1 MRICNYPDYFLKFYS
16 GSPAGAVVEQITGR
30 HDISVFLISPPG
42 GDKVLRCLQRLSELE
57 DTRPSLYTYD
67 VLAALCALW
76 AELCRIITIPQR
88 RQGRPMTG
96 RRMADFLK
104 YIEQNYSGEISL
116 ASLAGSANVSK
127 SECLRCFKESLQ
139 TTPYKYLTEY
149 RLSRAAEYLRS
160 TNETIGNIA
169 ADVGFQQ
176 MSHFGK
182 CFREKTGLTPSQY
195 RKLNQ

>member
-1 MRICNYPDYFLKFYS
+1 M
-16 GSPAGAVVEQITGR
+16 EQITGR
-30 HDISVFLISPPG
+30 HDISVFMISSPG
-42 GDKVLRCLQRLSELE
+42 GDKVLRCLQSLSELE

-76 AELCRIITIPQR
+76 AVLCRIITIPER

-127 SECLRCFKESLQ
+127 SECLRCFKASLR
-139 TTPYKYLTEY
+139 TAPYQYLTEY
-149 RLSRAAEYLRS
+149 RLSRAAEFLRA
-160 TNETIGNIA
+160 TDDPIGEIA
-169 ADVGFQQ
+169 LRVGYPQT
-176 MSHFGK
+176 SHFGK
-182 CFREKTGLTPSQY
+182 AFREKTDVSPSEY
-195 RKLNQ
+195 RKQHRKSAED